1 MSKTL
6 RAVAMLLVLALATT
20 GAASALGPDAKV
32 SAGLFERALDWALSL
47 VGGTDSGL
55 TSMWANGGGSID
67 PNGEPR
73 TDFGGFIDP
82 NGEPRTDHGGYIDPN
97 GG

>member
-20 GAASALGPDAKV
+20 GAASALGPDTRV
-32 SAGLFERALDWALSL
+32 SAGLFERALDWALAL
-47 VGGTDSGL
+47 VSGTDSGL
-55 TSMWANGGGSID
+55 SSIWANGGGSID
-67 PNGEPR
+67 PNGGPG
-73 TDFGGFIDP
+73 TDFGGYIDP
-82 NGEPRTDHGGYIDPN
+82 NGEPMTDNGGYIDPN